1 MEPQLIAYIIL
12 QSILGI
18 AAIILIIYIVKINNE
33 NRRLYLFKVIPND
46 NKDAWYITAGRLKW
60 NSYYEESI
68 LKTEDGLTLSSSE
81 NSILYLPYEIIYAN
95 QFRNIRELM
104 EYCYKIYSGLCETEQ
119 ENISLNSE
127 QEDDE

>member
-1 MEPQLIAYIIL
+1 MEPHTIAYIIL

-18 AAIILIIYIVKINNE
+18 AGIILIIYIIKMDDK
-33 NRRLYLFKVIPND
+33 NRRLYLFKVIPKD

-60 NSYYEESI
+60 SSYDKESI

-81 NSILYLPYEIIYAN
+81 NSILYLPYEIIYTN
-95 QFRNIRELM
+95 QFHNINDLM
-104 EYCYKIYSGLCETEQ
+104 DYCYNVYSGLCETEQ

>member
-1 MEPQLIAYIIL
+1 MESSLILYIL
-12 QSILGI
+12 QCILGI
-18 AAIILIIYIVKINNE
+18 IGICLLIGLLITANK
-33 NRRLYLFKVIPND
+33 NRRLYLFKVIPKD
-46 NKDAWYITAGRLKW
+46 NEDAWYITAGRLKW
-60 NSYYEESI
+60 SSYCKQSI

-104 EYCYKIYSGLCETEQ
+104 EYCYNIYSGLCETEQ

>member
-1 MEPQLIAYIIL
+1 MEPMLILCIL
-12 QSILGI
+12 KYILGI
-18 AAIILIIYIVKINNE
+18 IGIGLLIGLLITANK
-33 NRRLYLFKVIPND
+33 NRRLYLFKVIPKD
-46 NKDAWYITAGRLKW
+46 NEDAWYITAGRLKW
-60 NSYYEESI
+60 SSYNKQSI

-104 EYCYKIYSGLCETEQ
+104 EYCYNIYSGLCETEQ

>member
-1 MEPQLIAYIIL
+1 MEPSTIAYIIL

-18 AAIILIIYIVKINNE
+18 AAIILIIYIIKIGDK
-33 NRRLYLFKVIPND
+33 NRRLYLFKVIPKD

-60 NSYYEESI
+60 SSYDKESI

-95 QFRNIRELM
+95 QFHNITDLM
-104 EYCYKIYSGLCETEQ
+104 DYCYNIYSSLCEADQ

-127 QEDDE
+127 KEDDK

>member
-1 MEPQLIAYIIL
+1 MEPSTIAYIIL

-33 NRRLYLFKVIPND
+33 CRRLYLFKVIPKD
-46 NKDAWYITAGRLKW
+46 NEDAWYITAGRLKW
-60 NSYYEESI
+60 SSYCKQSI

-95 QFRNIRELM
+95 QFHNISELM
-104 EYCYKIYSGLCETEQ
+104 EYCYDVYSGLCETEQ

>member
-1 MEPQLIAYIIL
+1 MDD
-12 QSILGI
+12 
-18 AAIILIIYIVKINNE
+18 K
-33 NRRLYLFKVIPND
+33 NRRLYLFKVIPKD

-60 NSYYEESI
+60 NSYSKQSI

-95 QFRNIRELM
+95 QFHNISELM
-104 EYCYKIYSGLCETEQ
+104 EYCYDVYSGLCETEQ

-127 QEDDE
+127 QEDDA

>member
-1 MEPQLIAYIIL
+1 MESNLILYIL
-12 QSILGI
+12 QYILGI
-18 AAIILIIYIVKINNE
+18 IGICLLIGLLIIANK
-33 NRRLYLFKVIPND
+33 NRRLYLFKVIPKD
-46 NKDAWYITAGRLKW
+46 NEDSWYITAGRLKW
-60 NSYYEESI
+60 SSHYKQSI

-104 EYCYKIYSGLCETEQ
+104 EYCYNIYSGLCETEQ

>member
-1 MEPQLIAYIIL
+1 MEPHIIV
-12 QSILGI
+12 QSILCI
-18 AAIILIIYIVKINNE
+18 AAIILIIYIIKINNNK
-33 NRRLYLFKVIPND
+33 NRRLYLFKIIPKD
-46 NKDAWYITAGRLKW
+46 NKNAWYITAGRIKW
-60 NSYYEESI
+60 KSYDKESI

-104 EYCYKIYSGLCETEQ
+104 AYCYNIYSGLCETEQ

>member
-1 MEPQLIAYIIL
+1 MEPHTIAYLIV

-18 AAIILIIYIVKINNE
+18 VGIILIIYIIKLDNK
-33 NRRLYLFKVIPND
+33 NRRLYLFKVIPKD
-46 NKDAWYITAGRLKW
+46 NEDAWYITAGRLKW
-60 NSYYEESI
+60 SSYCKQSI
-68 LKTEDGLTLSSSE
+68 LKTEDGLILSSSE

-104 EYCYKIYSGLCETEQ
+104 EYCYNIYSGLCETEQ

>member
-1 MEPQLIAYIIL
+1 MESNLILYIL
-12 QSILGI
+12 QCILGI
-18 AAIILIIYIVKINNE
+18 IGICLLIGLLITANK
-33 NRRLYLFKVIPND
+33 NRRLYLFKVIPKD
-46 NKDAWYITAGRLKW
+46 NEDAWYITAGRLKW
-60 NSYYEESI
+60 SSYCKQSI

-104 EYCYKIYSGLCETEQ
+104 EYCYNIYSGLCETEQ

>member
-1 MEPQLIAYIIL
+1 MEPMLILCIL
-12 QSILGI
+12 KYILGI
-18 AAIILIIYIVKINNE
+18 IGIGLLIGLIITANE
-33 NRRLYLFKVIPND
+33 NRRLYLFKVIPKD
-46 NKDAWYITAGRLKW
+46 NEDAWYITAGRLKW
-60 NSYYEESI
+60 SSYCKQSI

-95 QFRNIRELM
+95 QFHNIRELM
-104 EYCYKIYSGLCETEQ
+104 EYCYNIYSGLCETEQ

>member
-1 MEPQLIAYIIL
+1 MELHIIV
-12 QSILGI
+12 QSILCI
-18 AAIILIIYIVKINNE
+18 AAIILIIYIIKIDNK
-33 NRRLYLFKVIPND
+33 NRRLYLFKVIPKD
-46 NKDAWYITAGRLKW
+46 NEDAWYITAGRLKW
-60 NSYYEESI
+60 SSYCKQSI

-95 QFRNIRELM
+95 QFHNISELM
-104 EYCYKIYSGLCETEQ
+104 EYCYDVYSGLCETEQ

>member
-1 MEPQLIAYIIL
+1 MALHIIV
-12 QSILGI
+12 QSILCI
-18 AAIILIIYIVKINNE
+18 AAIILIIYIIKINNNK
-33 NRRLYLFKVIPND
+33 NRRLYLFKVIPKD
-46 NKDAWYITAGRLKW
+46 NKNAWYITAGRIKW
-60 NSYYEESI
+60 KSYDKESI

-95 QFRNIRELM
+95 QFHNISELM
-104 EYCYKIYSGLCETEQ
+104 EYCYDVYSGLCETEQ

>member
-1 MEPQLIAYIIL
+1 MESSLILYVL
-12 QSILGI
+12 QCILGI
-18 AAIILIIYIVKINNE
+18 IGIGLIILLLIITNK
-33 NRRLYLFKVIPND
+33 NRRLYLFKVIPKD
-46 NKDAWYITAGRLKW
+46 NEDAWYITAGRLKW
-60 NSYYEESI
+60 SSYNKQSI

-104 EYCYKIYSGLCETEQ
+104 EYCYDVYSGLCETEQ

-127 QEDDE
+127 QEDDK

>member
-1 MEPQLIAYIIL
+1 MEPMLILCIL
-12 QSILGI
+12 KYILGI
-18 AAIILIIYIVKINNE
+18 IGIGLLIGLIITANK
-33 NRRLYLFKVIPND
+33 NRRLYLFKVIPKD
-46 NKDAWYITAGRLKW
+46 NEDAWYITAGRLKW
-60 NSYYEESI
+60 SSYCKQSI
-68 LKTEDGLTLSSSE
+68 LKTEDGLILSSSE

-104 EYCYKIYSGLCETEQ
+104 EYCYNIYSGLCETEQ